1 MPNVTT
7 PYVPQFRHEGL
18 PYESRDLLMEQVTGF
33 LGPALDREEPVLIAA
48 QSDTLSVFRT
58 GFIGNRTHIDLA
70 PMEEVGRNPG
80 RLISIWSDFLDS
92 HGAAGRTVWGIGE
105 PIYAG
110 RNQAEIEESGLY
122 EQLLNG
128 AFTEAEFTLSLGCP
142 FDTASLPE
150 SVLDDLTGSHPFIGG
165 GATSRI
171 NENFLADGHPER
183 QLSPALIEDDEFI
196 PFTKEGLGAMRKRVA
211 ENARR
216 FGVEE
221 DRIPDFVLA
230 VNEIATNSIV
240 YTGSGSLGLWQAEGR
255 VVCEVRDL
263 GFIEDQLIGL
273 RRPTLSGER
282 GRGIWFA
289 HQVSDLI
296 QLRSSPS
303 GTTVRILFDCV
314 SET

>member
-1 MPNVTT
+1 
-7 PYVPQFRHEGL
+7 
-18 PYESRDLLMEQVTGF
+18 MEQVTGF

-48 QSDTLSVFRT
+48 QSDTLSRFRT

-70 PMEEVGRNPG
+70 PMEAVGRNPG

-92 HGAAGRTVWGIGE
+92 HGAAGRAVWGIGE

-110 RNQAEIEESGLY
+110 RDEAEIEESGLY

-128 AFTEAEFTLSLGCP
+128 AFNEPEFTLYLGCP

-150 SVLDDLTGSHPFIGG
+150 SVLDDLTGSHPFIGS
-165 GATSRI
+165 GATSRT
-171 NENFLADGHPER
+171 NEDFLADGHPER
-183 QLSPALIEDDEFI
+183 PISPALIDDDEFV
-196 PFTKEGLGAMRKRVA
+196 PFSKEGLSAMRKRLA
-211 ENARR
+211 EAARR

-221 DRIPDFVLA
+221 DRIPDLVLA
-230 VNEIATNSIV
+230 VNEIATNSIK
-240 YTGSGSLGLWQAEGR
+240 YTGSGSLGVWQAGGS
-255 VVCEVRDL
+255 VVCEVRDS
-263 GFIEDQLIGL
+263 GFIDDRLIGL
-273 RRPTLSGER
+273 RRPKVTEER
-282 GRGIWFA
+282 GRGVWFA

-314 SET
+314 AEA

>member
-1 MPNVTT
+1 VRIVTVQD
-7 PYVPQFRHEGL
+7 VPQFRHQGL
-18 PYESRDLLMEQVTGF
+18 PYESNDLLMEQVTGF

-48 QSDTLSVFRT
+48 QSDTLSGFRT
-58 GFIGNRTHIDLA
+58 AFIGSRTHIDVT

-80 RLISIWSDFLDS
+80 RLISVWSDFLDS

-110 RNQAEIEESGLY
+110 RDSAEIEESGLY
-122 EQLLNG
+122 EQMLNG
-128 AFTEAEFTLSLGCP
+128 AFNEPEFTLHLGCP
-142 FDTASLPE
+142 FDTTSLPE
-150 SVLDDLTGSHPFIGG
+150 SVLDDLTGSHPYIGG

-171 NENFLADGHPER
+171 NESFLADGQPER
-183 QLSPALIEDDEFI
+183 QLSSALIDDDEFI

-211 ENARR
+211 EDGRR
-216 FGVEE
+216 LGVEE
-221 DRIPDFVLA
+221 DRIPDLVLA
-230 VNEIATNSIV
+230 VNEIATNSIK
-240 YTGSGSLGLWQAEGR
+240 YTGSGSLGVWQAGGR
-255 VVCEVRDL
+255 FVCEVRDS

-273 RRPTLSGER
+273 RRPKLTEER

-296 QLRSSPS
+296 QLRSTTS